1 MTLDAHTAMDRKTLS
16 SSYSIAN
23 HGLTRFVDKRVVF
36 LRI

>member
-16 SSYSIAN
+16 SSKSIAN